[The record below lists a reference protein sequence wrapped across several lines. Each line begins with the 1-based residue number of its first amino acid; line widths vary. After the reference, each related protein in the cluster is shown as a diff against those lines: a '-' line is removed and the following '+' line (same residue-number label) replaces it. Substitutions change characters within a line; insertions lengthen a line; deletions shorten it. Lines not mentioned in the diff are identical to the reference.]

1 MVTDMINKVYD
12 NRELSWLKFNK
23 RVLEEA
29 EDISVPLME
38 RLTFVSIFSSNL
50 DEFYMVRVG
59 SLHDKML
66 TDDSRR
72 DGKTHMKPSEQLDKI
87 FSRTKNLLSVKDG
100 CFASLKTELANRG
113 IIQLSYK
120 ELSKKEREYVDAFF
134 SFEIK
139 PFMSPSVV
147 DRRHPFPFL
156 KNKEIYAV
164 AKLSQDKKDGD
175 SGVKLGIVSTSS
187 GGAGVFPRVIFIP
200 SQNPD
205 EVRFILSE
213 DVILHFCP
221 KIFEGFRIEEK
232 SLMRV
237 TRNADLDLEGSYLEN
252 EMDFRSIM
260 SEMIKKRKRLCPVRL
275 QLSKPLS
282 DLTVGELSARLEL
295 TKKQVF
301 IEKSPLDM
309 SYVFSVGDKA
319 AANDKLFYP
328 KAKPQP
334 SPMVDKNRPM
344 IEQIEQGDILLHY
357 PYESITPFINLLR
370 EAADDPEVVSIKITL
385 YRVAKNSK
393 VIDALAKAAE
403 NGKEVITLVELRA
416 RFDEENN
423 IGWSKRLEESGCR
436 VIYGPRGLKVHSKL
450 LLITKKSGKNVKYIT
465 QVGTGNYNE
474 KTSAIYTDLS
484 LMTANKDIAADAAAV
499 FNALSMGLLIEHSNC
514 LLVAPK
520 CLQNRILELMNRE
533 LQLAKAGKE
542 AYIGLKLNSLT
553 DKVLIEKMIE
563 CSVAGVKIECVIRG
577 ISCLVGGVPGV
588 TENIHIRS
596 IVGRFL
602 EHARIYIFGVG
613 ERRSVY
619 ISSADFMTRNTVR
632 RVEVAA
638 PILDEKIRNKI
649 LDIFKI
655 QMSDNVKAR
664 IQQPDGS
671 YKKQEISQSALNSQE
686 YFYSQSYAAAQI
698 TEVAEKR
705 PEKKKKVGFFARLF
719 GRKKKDKKLKS

>member
-100 CFASLKTELANRG
+100 CFSSLKAELANRG

-156 KNKEIYAV
+156 KNKDIYAV

-187 GGAGVFPRVIFIP
+187 GGAGVFPRVVFIP

-221 KIFEGFRIEEK
+221 KIFEGFRVEEK

-252 EMDFRSIM
+252 EMDFRSTM

-282 DLTVGELSARLEL
+282 DLTAGELSARLEL

-309 SYVFSVGDKA
+309 SYVFSVCDKA

-328 KAKPQP
+328 KATPQP

-499 FNALSMGLLIEHSNC
+499 FNALSMGLLIEHSDC

-602 EHARIYIFGVG
+602 EHARVYIFGVG
-613 ERRSVY
+613 ERRCVY

-638 PILDEKIRNKI
+638 PVLDEKIRNKI

-698 TEVAEKR
+698 TEVAEMR

-719 GRKKKDKKLKS
+719 GRKKKDKK

>member
-113 IIQLSYK
+113 IVQLSYK

-221 KIFEGFRIEEK
+221 KIFEGFKVEEK

-309 SYVFSVGDKA
+309 SYVFSVSDKA

-465 QVGTGNYNE
+465 QIGTGNYNE

-499 FNALSMGLLIEHSNC
+499 FNALSMGLSIEHSNC

-602 EHARIYIFGVG
+602 EHARVYIFGVG

-705 PEKKKKVGFFARLF
+705 TEKMKKVGFFARLF
-719 GRKKKDKKLKS
+719 GRKKKDKKQKS